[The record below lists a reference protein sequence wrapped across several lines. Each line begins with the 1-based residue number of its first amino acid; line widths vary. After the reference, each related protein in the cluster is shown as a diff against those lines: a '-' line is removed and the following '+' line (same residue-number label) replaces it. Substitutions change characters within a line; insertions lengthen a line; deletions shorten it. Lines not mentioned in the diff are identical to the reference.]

1 MNKVFI
7 NGTAAKY
14 GGGSTILESYLESK
28 IDDDANYYY
37 VFCPFKPQKL
47 PLHCKWVKYST
58 DGLSTLF
65 FSLFLSFFI
74 ALYFRCT
81 KVISFSNLNCIFS
94 APSISKITY
103 FHNMLIL
110 NGEGFKFKIL
120 RLISKYGLQSKNLYI
135 FQTTYVKEQ
144 FLKSMGF
151 LPSCKVRWPGVS
163 VQYLDDKSHYQQTY
177 DAKAPFKLLVPIMD
191 LTQSHKNFSLI
202 KEFASHS
209 YNNEL
214 EFYITSTNLDVDFS
228 KDHNSKLRYLG
239 NLSKQQ
245 FINAID
251 KCDGVII
258 VSETET
264 LCLPIFEALVRGKPV
279 FVLDKPYV
287 KGLEDQFG
295 LIYGLHKFYDFDNLV
310 SKIEQSLVSTEV
322 YFREE
327 YLKGNWDF

>member
-1 MNKVFI
+1 
-7 NGTAAKY
+7 
-14 GGGSTILESYLESK
+14 
-28 IDDDANYYY
+28 
-37 VFCPFKPQKL
+37 
-47 PLHCKWVKYST
+47 
-58 DGLSTLF
+58 
-65 FSLFLSFFI
+65 
-74 ALYFRCT
+74 
-81 KVISFSNLNCIFS
+81 
-94 APSISKITY
+94 
-103 FHNMLIL
+103 MLIL